1 MVKTIMGKKQ
11 YRLAVM
17 ALLMAL
23 CSGCGAGSAAAPA
36 DTQNVPQAEE
46 TAAGEEKAETAE
58 NTAEAETDT
67 DTAKEQEEADTAEPS
82 EASAELSDEEMKKI
96 EEDLNSPKYNG
107 FVASEFASPELIYW
121 EQVFYVGAGLD
132 TAAVDREEVMKAF
145 MKEAGLEE
153 LDTDITFVG
162 KGDVEAFVKS
172 CTGMEYKDMK
182 HPLNWMYLESYGVY
196 CHAHGDTNFM
206 KVEVLSGKREG
217 DTLTIDYRFEPYEGE
232 APEDIK
238 IFKLIANEGPD
249 GYVFVSNLWAPEGGR
264 EAGIAAIYDEI
275 IQKYATGV
283 RDNWDS
289 EKFDSNNLS
298 SLAGLYTTTRGIE
311 YDPMEKLGYAYHD
324 IDSDGI
330 EELFIGANSEGDTVE
345 SLFEVYSV
353 RSGYLQRVL
362 RADESSRYYLSNDE
376 TFYNEITQTPLRR
389 LLVHQFAEDDY
400 KFLADIDG
408 VICDEEYDSKA
419 PWFYSDENVW
429 ETDGAKP
436 ISEKEYNDY
445 VEKAGK
451 SYVALK
457 YTPFSSVETK

>member
-1 MVKTIMGKKQ
+1 M
-11 YRLAVM
+11 
-17 ALLMAL
+17 
-23 CSGCGAGSAAAPA
+23 SGR
-36 DTQNVPQAEE
+36 
-46 TAAGEEKAETAE
+46 
-58 NTAEAETDT
+58 
-67 DTAKEQEEADTAEPS
+67 
-82 EASAELSDEEMKKI
+82 
-96 EEDLNSPKYNG
+96 DL
-107 FVASEFASPELIYW
+107 
-121 EQVFYVGAGLD
+121 

-145 MKEAGLEE
+145 MEEAGLEE

-162 KGDVEAFVKS
+162 KDEVEAFVKS

-217 DTLTIDYRFEPYEGE
+217 DKLTIDYRFEPYEGE

-238 IFKLIANEGPD
+238 KFQLIVNEGPD
-249 GYVFVSNLWAPEGGR
+249 GYVFVSNLWSPEGGR

-275 IQKYATGV
+275 IQKYAAGI

-298 SLAGLYTTTRGIE
+298 ALAGLYTTTRGIE

-345 SLFEVYSV
+345 SVFEVYSV

-362 RADESSRYYLSNDE
+362 RADESSRYYLSDDE

-429 ETDGAKP
+429 DTDGAKP
-436 ISEKEYNDY
+436 ISEKAYNDY
-445 VEKAGK
+445 VGKAAK

-457 YTPFSSVETK
+457 YKPFSSVEIE

>member
-1 MVKTIMGKKQ
+1 MLKTILGKKH

-23 CSGCGAGSAAAPA
+23 CSGCGAGSAAAPGDA
-36 DTQNVPQAEE
+36 QVKPQAEE
-46 TAAGEEKAETAE
+46 TAASTDEAEEVE
-58 NTAEAETDT
+58 NTAEEAA
-67 DTAKEQEEADTAEPS
+67 DTAEAQEEADSSSTSS
-82 EASAELSDEEMKKI
+82 ELSAEELKKI

-107 FVASEFASPELIYW
+107 FVVSEFASPELIYW

-162 KGDVEAFVKS
+162 KDEVEAFVKS

-217 DTLTIDYRFEPYEGE
+217 DRLTIDYRFEPYDGE

-238 IFKLIANEGPD
+238 NFRLTVNEGPD

-264 EAGIAAIYDEI
+264 EAGIAALYDEI

-283 RDNWDS
+283 RDNWDY

-311 YDPMEKLGYAYHD
+311 FEPMEKLGYAYHD

-353 RSGYLQRVL
+353 RSGYLQRIL

-445 VEKAGK
+445 VEKAAK